1 MDLVKSTLI
10 DAAFQMARENG
21 IESVVARELGKR
33 LGTSSSPIF
42 TAFKNMEELHK
53 EVRNMAMKEHNIS
66 QSYQELIGESGDTV
80 EVCLEVMQKD
90 YVLSREDAEKLFGQ
104 IWLHTFGI
112 CVLVA
117 GKVCHFT
124 REEISQMLSREFQ
137 GALMLIK
144 SGTFK
149 VVPVKHE
156 N

>member
-10 DAAFQMARENG
+10 DAAFQMAREKG

-104 IWLHTFGI
+104 I
-112 CVLVA
+112 
-117 GKVCHFT
+117 
-124 REEISQMLSREFQ
+124 
-137 GALMLIK
+137 
-144 SGTFK
+144 
-149 VVPVKHE
+149 
-156 N
+156 